1 MSKIVSVYVYVCK
14 TQIKVLGNNTYPYYV
29 RCTLIFFY
37 SVLFFQLKKKCWL

>member
-29 RCTLIFFY
+29 VLLLYLFY
-37 SVLFFQLKKKCWL
+37 SFLEKKKKKSAV